1 MKKALLLKTA
11 IVCSV
16 CASVLILVI
25 CSCNR
30 YDFIPV
36 AYGDLVFID
45 GMALYQGEIKQVT
58 IKNAVNDYCEGEI
71 I

>member
-11 IVCSV
+11 ICSV

-36 AYGDLVFID
+36 AYGNLIFID
-45 GMALYQGEIKQVT
+45 GMALYQR
-58 IKNAVNDYCEGEI
+58 
-71 I
+71 